1 MQKITLTML
10 VAALAISGCATG
22 SYVDPITNLR
32 GSAISEANYY
42 ARNLDEFL
50 NSGGSPE
57 KALEKAKEAIASK
70 LKDPGSAQFR
80 NVKLKIYIDKPV
92 VCGEVNA
99 KNSYGGYVGFKR
111 FIAGVDS
118 GTLES
123 SDNKYP
129 QITYAANY
137 GIDLA
142 CTGADFVP
150 SSKDTGTT
158 NKKGDIKT

>member
-1 MQKITLTML
+1 MQKVTL
-10 VAALAISGCATG
+10 ALLGSVFMISGCATG

-32 GSAISEANYY
+32 GSAIAEANHY
-42 ARNLDEFL
+42 AKSVDEFL
-50 NSGGSPE
+50 NAGGSPE
-57 KALEKAKEAIASK
+57 KAFEKAKEAIASK

-80 NVKLKIYIDKPV
+80 NVKLKLYIDKPV

-111 FIAGVDS
+111 FIAGIDF

-123 SDNKYP
+123 SDSRYP
-129 QITYAANY
+129 QTTYAANY
-137 GIDLA
+137 GIDSA

-150 SSKDTGTT
+150 SSKKAT
-158 NKKGDIKT
+158 